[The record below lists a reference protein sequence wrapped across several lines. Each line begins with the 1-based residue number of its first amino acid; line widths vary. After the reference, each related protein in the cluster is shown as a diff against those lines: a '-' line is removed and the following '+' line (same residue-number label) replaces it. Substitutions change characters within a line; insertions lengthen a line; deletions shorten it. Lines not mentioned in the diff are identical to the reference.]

1 MTETQAEI
9 QPYAAGVHAIREH
22 ADVERLRAML
32 DEIAEIAGDPGAHGV
47 LADAHRIDLVR
58 QLEQIKG
65 AAAAAQARI
74 TVEFET
80 SQLAQQDAND
90 VSRRLRGRG
99 IADQIALARGCPASQ
114 GARHLGF
121 AKAMAEMPHT
131 MALLTRGSVDEW
143 TTTVLVR
150 ETAILSVEDRQT
162 VDERLCALSV
172 DTATGE
178 IAQPRVLDLTPRRT
192 EGAARALANEL
203 DPSAAVRRAAKAKGD
218 RRVTIRPT
226 PDTMTYVTGLLGV
239 EQGVACWASLRAA
252 AKATKAAGDERTESQ
267 IMADVF
273 VERLTGQATADAVAA
288 EIQLV
293 MTPDTLVGASERP
306 ARIGESVVPAGTA
319 RELAQRADA
328 PRWLRRI
335 FVDPVTG
342 AVTDRDPRR
351 RRFSAEDAQF
361 LDVRDRH
368 CRHPRCD
375 GAIADHDHV
384 RRKADGGPAT
394 RSNGQGLCEAHN
406 LVKELPGWR
415 SRVSDPRPG
424 NHTVEI
430 TTPTGHTYRSQ
441 APPGLPPP
449 P

>member
-9 QPYAAGVHAIREH
+9 QPYAPGVHAIREH

-32 DEIAEIAGDPGAHGV
+32 DELAEIAGDPGAQSV
-47 LADAHRIDLVR
+47 LVDAHRIDLLR
-58 QLEQIKG
+58 QLEEIKG

-74 TVEFET
+74 TVQFEA
-80 SQLAQQDAND
+80 SQLAQQDAHG
-90 VSRRLRGRG
+90 VSRKMRGRG
-99 IADQIALARGCPASQ
+99 IADQVALARGCPASQ

-143 TTTVLVR
+143 TATVLVR
-150 ETAILSVEDRQT
+150 ETAVLSVEDRQSI
-162 VDERLCALSV
+162 DERLCALSV

-178 IAQPRVLDLTPRRT
+178 IAEPRVLGLTPRRV

-203 DPSAAVRRAAKAKGD
+203 DPSAAVCRAAKAKGE

-226 PDTMTYVTGLLGV
+226 PDTMTYVTALLGV

-252 AKATKAAGDERTESQ
+252 AKATKSAGDERTESQ
-267 IMADVF
+267 IMADLF

-306 ARIGESVVPAGTA
+306 ARIVESLVPAGTA
-319 RELAQRADA
+319 RELARRRDA

-342 AVTDRDPRR
+342 VVTDRDPRR
-351 RRFSAEDAQF
+351 RRFSAEDARF

-384 RRKADGGPAT
+384 RRRADGGPTT

-415 SRVSDPRPG
+415 SRVTDPRPG
-424 NHTVEI
+424 SHTVEI

-449 P
+449 A